1 MKMDLVSLIFGQITA
16 LKQRYG
22 YETPVIVDSEQ
33 AFVKRK
39 DLEPGTVF
47 VLVRELT
54 DEIQIGV
61 RIRPIQ
67 MLILSEQN
75 ALEEAKA
82 FFSAYAREF
91 NWESYEGFG
100 EGVFVKQQWTD
111 PAVLSNFNAVDYG
124 YRSVLYC
131 AATFYVMENVCDLR
145 GLKIDNDSVKALTF
159 GMAYGMTPNTQ
170 QLKNEYIAK
179 SVKSVSSLSITMSI
193 PMTESPLLSK
203 VNGIMAETLD
213 GNEDFEFSFSL
224 GSTTFTGLKMK
235 LTMTDFSASIADVP
249 AIRLG
254 FTK

>member
-1 MKMDLVSLIFGQITA
+1 MDLVSLIFGQITA

-33 AFVKRK
+33 SFVKRK

-75 ALEEAKA
+75 ALDQAKE
-82 FFSAYAREF
+82 FFSAYSREF

-100 EGVFVKQQWTD
+100 DGVFVKQQWTD

-145 GLKIDNDSVKALTF
+145 GLTIDDRSVKALTF
-159 GMAYGMTPNTQ
+159 EMAYGMTPNTQ
-170 QLKNEYIAK
+170 QLKGEYIAK

-193 PMTESPLLSK
+193 PMTESDLLDK

-213 GNEDFEFSFSL
+213 GNDDFRFSFSL
-224 GSTTFTGLKMK
+224 GSTTFTNLRMK
-235 LTMTDFSASIADVP
+235 LTMADFSASIADVP